1 MEPGLALM
9 DEIGRKAL
17 TSAFI
22 EFSRENSRSLNPYK
36 PLYAYCPELT
46 PEEGENITTFNDS
59 EILEKENEYN
69 ANCNLP
75 KCPSDPYIQKG
86 FHSSPST
93 TRGTKYD
100 NLPSMLITPA
110 SVSNSTSWQAG
121 SAVQAPT
128 SHHQPEKSD
137 HSVPAIVG
145 LIPSENNEYGSTIL
159 CFIY

>member
-22 EFSRENSRSLNPYK
+22 EFSRENSCSLNPYK

-46 PEEGENITTFNDS
+46 PEKGEHITTFNDS
-59 EILEKENEYN
+59 VILEKENEYN

-86 FHSSPST
+86 FQSSSST
-93 TRGTKYD
+93 TKDAKYD

-110 SVSNSTSWQAG
+110 SVTNSTSWQAG
-121 SAVQAPT
+121 SAVQPPT
-128 SHHQPEKSD
+128 SLNQPDKSD
-137 HSVPAIVG
+137 HSAPAIVE
-145 LIPSENNEYGSTIL
+145 LLASANNEYGSRIL
-159 CFIY
+159 CFIR